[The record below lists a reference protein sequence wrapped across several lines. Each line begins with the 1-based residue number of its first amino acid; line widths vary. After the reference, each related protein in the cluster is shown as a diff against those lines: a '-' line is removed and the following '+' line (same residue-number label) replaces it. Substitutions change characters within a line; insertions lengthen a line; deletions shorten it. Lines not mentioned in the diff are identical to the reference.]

1 MLESLAVVVV
11 IFLDGLLHVIAVL
24 EDDLVARVV
33 LTSESEGHVVRV
45 GLVQGSESIVPWHT
59 PAQNHRLKGIDVVY
73 FFISELFHDFFFFV
87 VVLGASKLIVRKF
100 Q

>member
-1 MLESLAVVVV
+1 MIKSLAVVVV

-59 PAQNHRLKGIDVVY
+59 PAQNHR
-73 FFISELFHDFFFFV
+73 F
-87 VVLGASKLIVRKF
+87 
-100 Q
+100 